1 MKSEDSNKGLSY
13 DVVTMKSWAQLI
25 ADTVRM
31 GGVLVFIEDQAPTNL
46 EEWLKPLASIF
57 AFRIPVSRRS
67 AAELASRKYQTRSH
81 DLIFFFEGQEKVLQ
95 NLDSVLQGQRVWL
108 SAKSQ
113 DHHNVD
119 YIWGQT
125 TLESWETFWQSLQ
138 PQFDTLLE
146 NWQRDTEET
155 SPCLFL
161 DRDDVIVRNVPYN
174 KEASKVE
181 ILPGAVDLIRRAHA
195 QGYWVALVTNQS
207 GIGRGRI
214 SWAEYQTV
222 HQRMLELL
230 AQQGAWIDECV
241 WSAFI
246 ENESAQEGRILAGL
260 RKPRA
265 GMFQLVQEKL
275 KVKMSNSMM
284 VGDSA
289 TDLIAASA
297 AGVQNC
303 YLFHSE
309 KFAQELEVLNEFQRR
324 HSEFKF
330 STVTDLA
337 KLLI

>member
-1 MKSEDSNKGLSY
+1 
-13 DVVTMKSWAQLI
+13 MKSWAQLI

-31 GGVLVFIEDQAPTNL
+31 GGVLIFIEDQAPANL
-46 EEWLKPLASIF
+46 QEWLKPLASIF

-67 AAELASRKYQTRSH
+67 AADLASRKFQTRPH
-81 DLIFFFEGQEKVLQ
+81 DLIFFFEGQDAVLSK
-95 NLDSVLQGQRVWL
+95 LDSVLQGQRVWL
-108 SAKSQ
+108 STKAQ
-113 DHHNVD
+113 DSHNVD
-119 YIWGQT
+119 YIWGQM
-125 TLESWETFWQSLQ
+125 TLEAWETFWQSLQ

-146 NWQRDTEET
+146 NWHRDTEET

-161 DRDDVIVRNVPYN
+161 DRDDVVVRNVPYN
-174 KEASKVE
+174 KDAAKVE
-181 ILPGAVDLIRRAHA
+181 ILPGAVELIRRAHT

-214 SWAEYQTV
+214 TWVEYQAV
-222 HQRMLELL
+222 HQKMLELL
-230 AQQGAWIDECV
+230 AEQGAWIDECV

-246 ENESAQEGRILAGL
+246 ENESVQDGRILAGL

-275 KVKMSNSMM
+275 KVKMSKSIM

-297 AGVQNC
+297 AGVQHC

-309 KFAQELEVLNEFQRR
+309 KFAQELEVLKEFQQR
-324 HSEFKF
+324 HSDFKF
-330 STVTDLA
+330 STVTDFS
-337 KLLI
+337 KLLN